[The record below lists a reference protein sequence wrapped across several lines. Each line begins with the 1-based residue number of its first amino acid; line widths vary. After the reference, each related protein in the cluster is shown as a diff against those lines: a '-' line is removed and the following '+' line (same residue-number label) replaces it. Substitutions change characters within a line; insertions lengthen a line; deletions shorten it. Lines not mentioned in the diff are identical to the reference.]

1 MFGTNLKAARKAK
14 GLTLEQL
21 ADIYNEKYDG
31 GLSKGTL
38 SKYENGKQTPMFTV
52 VVHLADILDVTVDD
66 LADDNTKQPSNIT
79 PIDPNTEFVS
89 IPIVGSVAAGMG
101 CIAEENI
108 IGYEPMLKSD
118 LKGGGDFTFLTVQ
131 GDSMY
136 PEFKEGDL
144 AFVRL
149 QKSVDSGSYA
159 VVIIDGQEGVIK
171 RVVYG
176 DDWIELRS
184 INPMYPPRRFEG
196 KDVTRVEVYGLV
208 KDLKRKFN

>member
-1 MFGTNLKAARKAK
+1 MQLKDRIRQRREE
-14 GLTLEQL
+14 L
-21 ADIYNEKYDG
+21 
-31 GLSKGTL
+31 GLSQDELAKRLGYKSRSSINKIELGKTDIAQ
-38 SKYENGKQTPMFTV
+38 SKIVAFANALNTTPGYLMGNENK
-52 VVHLADILDVTVDD
+52 I
-66 LADDNTKQPSNIT
+66 PSNII
-79 PIDPNTEFVS
+79 PIDASMEFVP
-89 IPIVGSVAAGMG
+89 IPIIGSVAAGMN
-101 CIAEENI
+101 CLAEENI

-118 LKGGGDFTFLTVQ
+118 LKGGGDFTFLTVK

-159 VVIIDGQEGVIK
+159 VVIIDGEEGVIK
-171 RVVYG
+171 KVVY
-176 DDWIELRS
+176 DSNWIELRS